1 MGPYLQ
7 SSSSVLLSLE
17 DVHPGVCVL
26 LSSVRGSTCV
36 SILLFPVRGR
46 PEWPNP
52 VDYSRVAAALCLF
65 FTSEGGSGDRKRGI
79 SQICCNGLV
88 GLRRRGS
95 LSKSVSFEGRV
106 ILGSDSFKGCILH
119 LVSSRDVLCF
129 TGVSMY
135 ASGWLWSL
143 AVISFGMNSSMNAV
157 FLEAIGCLDLVGTF
171 SSLLLSCLLCIVYTL
186 QRAERK

>member
-1 MGPYLQ
+1 MSVYSFLLYAAPLVSPY
-7 SSSSVLLSLE
+7 SSFLYAAGLNGL
-17 DVHPGVCVL
+17 
-26 LSSVRGSTCV
+26 
-36 SILLFPVRGR
+36 ILLTTLR
-46 PEWPNP
+46 
-52 VDYSRVAAALCLF
+52 RVAAALCLF

-95 LSKSVSFEGRV
+95 FSRSVSFGGRV

-119 LVSSRDVLCF
+119 LVSSRNVLCF
-129 TGVSMY
+129 TGVGMY

-143 AVISFGMNSSMNAV
+143 AAISSGMYSSMTAV
-157 FLEAIGCLDLVGTF
+157 FLEAIGCLDLVETL

-186 QRAERK
+186 QRAERE